1 MILINNRQLNKILNS
16 KKEFCFFNIDKD
28 NKANKII
35 LTNDYQRYYNTTD
48 KFRVLSTIK
57 KETEFIT
64 I

>member
-1 MILINNRQLNKILNS
+1 MILINNKQLNKILNS

-28 NKANKII
+28 NKATKIV
-35 LTNDYQRYYNTTD
+35 LTNDYQRFYNTMD
-48 KFRVLSTIK
+48 KFRVISTIK

>member
-16 KKEFCFFNIDKD
+16 KKEFCFFNIDKN
-28 NKANKII
+28 NKATKII
-35 LTNDYQRYYNTTD
+35 LTSDYNRYYNTMD
-48 KFRVLSTIK
+48 KFRVISTIK

>member
-1 MILINNRQLNKILNS
+1 MILINKKQFKKILNS

-28 NKANKII
+28 NKATKII

-48 KFRVLSTIK
+48 KFRVVSTIK
-57 KETEFIT
+57 KESEFIT

>member
-16 KKEFCFFNIDKD
+16 KKEFCFFNIDKN
-28 NKANKII
+28 NKATKII

-48 KFRVLSTIK
+48 KFRVISTIK
-57 KETEFIT
+57 KQSEFIT

>member
-16 KKEFCFFNIDKD
+16 KKDFCFFNIDKN
-28 NKANKII
+28 NKAIKIV
-35 LTNDYQRYYNTTD
+35 LTSDYNRYYNTMD
-48 KFRVLSTIK
+48 KFRVISTIK